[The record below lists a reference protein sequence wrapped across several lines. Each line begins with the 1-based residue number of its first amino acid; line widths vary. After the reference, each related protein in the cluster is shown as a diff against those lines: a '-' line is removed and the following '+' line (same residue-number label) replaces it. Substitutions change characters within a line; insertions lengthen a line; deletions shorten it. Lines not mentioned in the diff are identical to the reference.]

1 MPDMHRIS
9 KKFHR
14 GGASLQEVV
23 RVYQAIEKVG
33 YLNARR
39 PTADL

>member
-14 GGASLQEVV
+14 GGAGLQEVV
-23 RVYQAIEKVG
+23 KVYQAIEKVG
-33 YLNARR
+33 LETVLRITR
-39 PTADL
+39 